1 MVMKIGV
8 LAIQG
13 SVSEHLSALMR
24 CGVPSCEVRDR
35 ASLSQVSGL
44 IIPGGESTT
53 IGKLLQIYGLDRD
66 IVRRVEQ
73 GMVVYGTCAGAILLS
88 KKTTAPEPNLLR
100 LLDIDTKRNAYG
112 RQVESFATRILASAI
127 FPKPIGAVFIRAP
140 RIIRTGKNVEILAR
154 FRNQPVLVR
163 EKNILASTF
172 HPELTDDMA
181 VHRYFI
187 GMVSQSM
194 P

>member
-1 MVMKIGV
+1 MTIGV

-24 CGVPSCEVRDR
+24 CGVQACEVRDR
-35 ASLSQVSGL
+35 ESLSQVSGL

-53 IGKLLQIYGLDRD
+53 IGKLLRLYGLDRD
-66 IVRRVEQ
+66 IVRRVQQ
-73 GMVVYGTCAGAILLS
+73 GMAVYGTCAGAILLS
-88 KKTTAPEPNLLR
+88 KKTTEPAPDLLR
-100 LLDIDTKRNAYG
+100 LLDIDTERNAYG
-112 RQVESFATRILASAI
+112 RQVESFSTQISAPTI
-127 FPKPIGAVFIRAP
+127 SQKLIPSVFIRAP
-140 RIIRTGKNVEILAR
+140 KIIRVGKNVEILAR

-187 GMVSQSM
+187 HMVFQSSQ
-194 P
+194 